1 MAGHARY
8 TALFDACVL
17 YPLAMTDALMSLA
30 TAGLFAAKWTTKIVH
45 EWIRA
50 LERQRPDLVGRLT
63 TRRDSMR
70 AAVPDWEIHQAAW
83 GPLAFGIVLPDPDDV
98 HVLAAAIAGH
108 ADCIVTSN
116 LKDFPKSVLRS
127 FGVEAIDPDTFIL
140 NQWDLDHVSVITA
153 FKHMRERRKKPSSGA
168 EEFAYAIEIGGLP
181 ATAGRLRAARDLI

>member
-30 TAGLFAAKWTTKIVH
+30 TAGLFAAKWTTKIEH

-70 AAVPDWEIHQAAW
+70 AAVPDWEIHQSA
-83 GPLAFGIVLPDPDDV
+83 
-98 HVLAAAIAGH
+98 
-108 ADCIVTSN
+108 
-116 LKDFPKSVLRS
+116 
-127 FGVEAIDPDTFIL
+127 
-140 NQWDLDHVSVITA
+140 
-153 FKHMRERRKKPSSGA
+153 
-168 EEFAYAIEIGGLP
+168 
-181 ATAGRLRAARDLI
+181 